1 MMTTEMTAVRSPILA
16 GILLALL
23 AVLPASAEISAF
35 VATVGFDEEAS
46 LDRGPGIGLR
56 WGKAGGLLGGET
68 SLLIARPE
76 RAVGTSKES
85 ATALFYEGRVLVN
98 IPVGQ
103 IKPFVGVGFG
113 AVTITGTD
121 VELPTGADEAVS
133 QALNTVADLQT
144 STALSYGGGVRYAL
158 NERLDLRFDL
168 RQYLVFSVK
177 GIAADQLQEQLED
190 QTGQDIPDL
199 TKNRTVRHNELS
211 LGICAKF

>member
-1 MMTTEMTAVRSPILA
+1 MIATRMIPVRSRIVTA
-16 GILLALL
+16 GLLALL
-23 AVLPASAEISAF
+23 AAAPAAAEISAF
-35 VATVGFDEEAS
+35 VATVGFDEDAN

-56 WGKAGGLLGGET
+56 WGKASGLLGGET

-76 RAVGTSKES
+76 RAVGASKES
-85 ATALFYEGRVLVN
+85 ATAFFYEGRVLVN

-113 AVTITGTD
+113 AVTVTGTD
-121 VELPTGADEAVS
+121 VKLPTGTDDAVS

-158 NERLDLRFDL
+158 SDRLDLRVDL

-177 GIAADQLQEQLED
+177 GVAADQLQQQVQAQVGVEV
-190 QTGQDIPDL
+190 PDL
-199 TKNRTVRHNELS
+199 TKDRTVRHNELS
-211 LGICAKF
+211 LGVCAKF